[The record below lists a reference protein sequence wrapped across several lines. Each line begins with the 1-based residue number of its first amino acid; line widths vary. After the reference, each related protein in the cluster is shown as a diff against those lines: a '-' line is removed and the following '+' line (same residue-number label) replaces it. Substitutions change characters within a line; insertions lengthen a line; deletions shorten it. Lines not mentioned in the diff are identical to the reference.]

1 MKDSYDSLLTEKRNP
16 RTVDIDKMSALDAV
30 RLFNNENRAVD
41 DAMDAAAEKIAEAV
55 ELINSRLEAGGS
67 MIYAGAGTSGRLG
80 VIDAAEC
87 PPTFGVSP
95 DLVRGIIAGG
105 KGAMFRSVEGA
116 EDSFEGGAEAV
127 SEDGV
132 TAKDVVVGISASGR
146 APFVLGALRR
156 AAELGAATVGVNCN
170 PGSPM
175 EKPGVCDV
183 CVTAYTGPEVIAGS
197 TRLKAGTATKLILNI
212 FSTCAMIHT
221 GRVMSNLM
229 VNVVPS
235 NEKLVE
241 RATRLIIALSGCTAD
256 RASEALE
263 RAGNVRDAVSLITSD
278 ERND

>member
-16 RTVDIDKMSALDAV
+16 RTVDIDKMTSLDAV
-30 RLFNNENRAVD
+30 RLFNSENRAVD

-55 ELINSRLEAGGS
+55 DLINSRLDKGGS
-67 MIYAGAGTSGRLG
+67 MIYVGAGTSGRLG

-116 EDSFEGGAEAV
+116 EDSFEGGAAAV

-132 TAKDVVVGISASGR
+132 RANDVVVGISASGR

-156 AAELGAATVGVNCN
+156 AAQIGAATIGVNCN

-175 EKPGVCDV
+175 ENPGVCDV

-241 RATRLIIALSGCTAD
+241 RATRLIIALSGCSAE
-256 RASEALE
+256 RARDALE
-263 RAGNVRDAVSLITSD
+263 RAGNVRDAVSLILSD
-278 ERND
+278 ERKD